1 VRTHLLRPFHYWRDL
16 SLLPPESRI
25 RPRVVM
31 VLPVA
36 PPPGT
41 CLALTDTRVPT
52 TCLLVPLMTHLTHS
66 VGEDN
71 RTVSVQLRRPE
82 RERGFDKTKPVN
94 EFAPNNSADAI
105 RFEFDTILHD
115 ASQESVFTQ
124 CASEVCE
131 NVLGGYNGT
140 VFAYGQTGAGKTFTM
155 SGDTVRNFPNRHAP
169 PFASAHTRPAKGRL
183 LRLRRAHS
191 RPDCYHDCLRNT
203 MEYRTYPF
211 QSRIYTRS
219 DRLTLSFFQPGERLQ
234 APRRHPAGG
243 ASFVPRG

>member
-1 VRTHLLRPFHYWRDL
+1 
-16 SLLPPESRI
+16 
-25 RPRVVM
+25 
-31 VLPVA
+31 
-36 PPPGT
+36 
-41 CLALTDTRVPT
+41 
-52 TCLLVPLMTHLTHS
+52 MTHLTHS

-203 MEYRTYPF
+203 MEYRAYPF